1 MDKSKEA
8 IMILNETYDL
18 EDLNKE
24 EMKKIRGHQVKINKH
39 QGMMSMRSKQINI
52 KLDKV
57 KRLIRIT

>member
-1 MDKSKEA
+1 
-8 IMILNETYDL
+8 MILNETYDL